1 MLKSAGE
8 KDPAGPQVPELF
20 TVAFTVAR
28 WELFSCCVVK
38 LEFGSNR
45 RSSVS
50 VMLSG
55 HWALQRL
62 GERLDVPWTFPD
74 WQLVQLSCLVL
85 FFGFFFFS
93 LKQDFTS
100 F

>member
-8 KDPAGPQVPELF
+8 KDLAGPRVPELF

-55 HWALQRL
+55 TGH
-62 GERLDVPWTFPD
+62 
-74 WQLVQLSCLVL
+74 CKVL
-85 FFGFFFFS
+85 RPCKGWGS
-93 LKQDFTS
+93 A
-100 F
+100 